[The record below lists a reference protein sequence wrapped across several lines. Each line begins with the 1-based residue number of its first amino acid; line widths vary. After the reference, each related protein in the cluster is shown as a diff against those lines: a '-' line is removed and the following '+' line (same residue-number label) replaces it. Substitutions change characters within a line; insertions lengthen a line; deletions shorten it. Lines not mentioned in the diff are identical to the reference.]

1 MLTVK
6 TMLRRHE
13 LVWLS
18 HTPQPDVT
26 GDASAVAR
34 WHADGNP
41 FVVCRQRGGDDSL
54 PLGFCVASPGQR
66 PRRIA
71 AHSRREEIARTALPP
86 SLGEVAALQPDTFA
100 RLADAASKSR
110 LDIRVFG
117 SWMWQ
122 TLTGGSYV
130 NAASDLDV
138 LVDVADAAE
147 AERAADFLQRKAAE
161 CPFKL
166 DGELSF
172 PGLGEI
178 HWREYLTDEPAILVK
193 SIAAVRIVRREGLWK

>member
-18 HTPQPDVT
+18 RTPQPDVT

-34 WHADGNP
+34 WHAEGNP
-41 FVVCRQRGGDDSL
+41 FVVCRQRGGDDSV

-71 AHSRREEIARTALPP
+71 AHSRQEEIARTARPP
-86 SLGEVAALQPDTFA
+86 SLEEVAALQPGTFA
-100 RLADAASKSR
+100 RLSGAASQAG
-110 LDIRVFG
+110 LDVRVFG

-122 TLTGGSYV
+122 TLTGGFYV

-138 LVDVADAAE
+138 LIDVADAAR
-147 AERAADFLQRKAAE
+147 AERAASFLQRKAGK

-178 HWREYLTDEPAILVK
+178 HWREYLNDEPLILVK
-193 SIAAVRIVRREGLWK
+193 SIATVRMVRREDLWK